1 MGRAPRVTG
10 RLPVA
15 RGGHVAPVTSEP
27 YELLADT
34 VPASVARIRRF
45 AVETSRTTAPAVDA
59 DTVALLVSEVAT
71 NALVHGAG
79 RVRVRVRPT
88 SQGLRVEV
96 HDEDTTLPSRR
107 QATPMDEGGRGIALV
122 DALSSG
128 WGAERTPDGKTVWFE
143 VAAAT
148 A

>member
-1 MGRAPRVTG
+1 M
-10 RLPVA
+10 
-15 RGGHVAPVTSEP
+15 TSEP

-45 AVETSRTTAPAVDA
+45 AVETTRTAAPGVDA

-88 SQGLRVEV
+88 AHGLRVEV
-96 HDEDTTLPSRR
+96 HDEDSTLPSRR

-122 DALSSG
+122 DALSTG

>member
-1 MGRAPRVTG
+1 
-10 RLPVA
+10 LPLPQ
-15 RGGHVAPVTSEP
+15 RGHQPFVTSEP

-79 RVRVRVRPT
+79 RVRVRVRAT
-88 SQGLRVEV
+88 RQGLRVEV
-96 HDEDTTLPSRR
+96 HDEDSTLPSRR

-128 WGAERTPDGKTVWFE
+128 WGAETTPDGKTVWFE

>member
-1 MGRAPRVTG
+1 V
-10 RLPVA
+10 RLPVV
-15 RGGHVAPVTSEP
+15 RGGHEPPVTSEP

-45 AVETSRTTAPAVDA
+45 AVETSRSTAPGVDA

-71 NALVHGAG
+71 NALVHGTG

-88 SQGLRVEV
+88 GQGLRVEV
-96 HDEDTTLPSRR
+96 HDEDPSLPSRR
-107 QATPMDEGGRGIALV
+107 RASPMDEGGRGIALV

-128 WGAERTPDGKTVWFE
+128 WGAETTPDGKTVWFE
-143 VAAAT
+143 VAAT
-148 A
+148 G

>member
-1 MGRAPRVTG
+1 MPAPQPTV
-10 RLPVA
+10 RLP
-15 RGGHVAPVTSEP
+15 RRSGGHQTGVTSEP

-45 AVETSRTTAPAVDA
+45 AVETSRTAAPAVDA

-88 SQGLRVEV
+88 PHGLRVEV
-96 HDEDTTLPSRR
+96 HDEDQTLPSRR
-107 QATPMDEGGRGIALV
+107 RATPMDEGGRGIALV

-128 WGAERTPDGKTVWFE
+128 WGAETTDDGKTVWFE
-143 VAAAT
+143 VAAT
-148 A
+148 G

>member
-1 MGRAPRVTG
+1 M

-15 RGGHVAPVTSEP
+15 RGGHQPLVTPEP

-45 AVETSRTTAPAVDA
+45 AVETSRSTAPGVDA

-71 NALVHGAG
+71 NALVHGTG
-79 RVRVRVRPT
+79 GVRVRVRPT
-88 SQGLRVEV
+88 GQGLRVEV
-96 HDEDTTLPSRR
+96 HDEDPSLPSRR
-107 QATPMDEGGRGIALV
+107 RASPMDEGGRGIALV

-128 WGAERTPDGKTVWFE
+128 WGAETTPDGKTVWFE
-143 VAAAT
+143 VAAT
-148 A
+148 G

>member
-1 MGRAPRVTG
+1 M
-10 RLPVA
+10 
-15 RGGHVAPVTSEP
+15 TSEP

-45 AVETSRTTAPAVDA
+45 AVETSRTTAPGVDA

-71 NALVHGAG
+71 NALVHGSG
-79 RVRVRVRPT
+79 QVRVRVRPT
-88 SQGLRVEV
+88 RSGLRVEV
-96 HDEDTTLPSRR
+96 HDGDATLPSRR
-107 QATPMDEGGRGIALV
+107 QATPRDEGGRGIALV

-143 VAAAT
+143 VAAGAG
-148 A
+148 

>member
-1 MGRAPRVTG
+1 M
-10 RLPVA
+10 LPVT
-15 RGGHVAPVTSEP
+15 PEP

-45 AVETSRTTAPAVDA
+45 AVETSRTAAPEVDA

-79 RVRVRVRPT
+79 KVRVRVRPT
-88 SQGLRVEV
+88 GHGLRVEV
-96 HDEDTTLPSRR
+96 HDEDSTLPSRR

-128 WGAERTPDGKTVWFE
+128 WGAETTPDGKTVWFE

>member
-1 MGRAPRVTG
+1 M
-10 RLPVA
+10 RLPSLQ
-15 RGGHVAPVTSEP
+15 GGHEQTVTSEP

-45 AVETSRTTAPAVDA
+45 AVETSRTAAPGVDA

-79 RVRVRVRPT
+79 RVRVRVRAT
-88 SQGLRVEV
+88 DRGLRVEV
-96 HDEDTTLPSRR
+96 HDEDTTLPARR

-122 DALSSG
+122 DALSTG
-128 WGAERTPDGKTVWFE
+128 WGAERTTDGKTVWFE

>member
-1 MGRAPRVTG
+1 M
-10 RLPVA
+10 
-15 RGGHVAPVTSEP
+15 TSEP
-27 YELLADT
+27 LEMVAET
-34 VPASVARIRRF
+34 VPSSVARIRRF
-45 AVETSRTTAPAVDA
+45 AVDTCRRTGSGADC

-88 SQGLRVEV
+88 TRGLRVEV

-122 DALSSG
+122 EALSSG
-128 WGAERTPDGKTVWFE
+128 WGAENTEDGKNVWFE
-143 VAAAT
+143 VAASGS
-148 A
+148 

>member
-1 MGRAPRVTG
+1 M
-10 RLPVA
+10 RLPQVR
-15 RGGHVAPVTSEP
+15 RGHEQTVTLEP

-45 AVETSRTTAPAVDA
+45 AVEMSRTTAPTVDA

-88 SQGLRVEV
+88 LQGLRVEV
-96 HDEDTTLPSRR
+96 HDEDSRLPSRR
-107 QATPMDEGGRGIALV
+107 QANPLDEGGRGIALV

-128 WGAERTPDGKTVWFE
+128 WGAETTPAGKTVWFE

-148 A
+148 G

>member
-1 MGRAPRVTG
+1 M

-15 RGGHVAPVTSEP
+15 PGGHEQLVTSEP

-45 AVETSRTTAPAVDA
+45 AVETSRSTAPGVDA

-71 NALVHGAG
+71 NALVHGTG

-88 SQGLRVEV
+88 GQGLRVEV
-96 HDEDTTLPSRR
+96 HDEDSTLPSRR

-128 WGAERTPDGKTVWFE
+128 WGAEKTPDGKTVWFE
-143 VAAAT
+143 VAAAM

>member
-1 MGRAPRVTG
+1 MTP
-10 RLPVA
+10 
-15 RGGHVAPVTSEP
+15 EP
-27 YELLADT
+27 YELLAET

-71 NALVHGAG
+71 NALVHGTG

-88 SQGLRVEV
+88 GGGLRVEV
-96 HDEDTTLPSRR
+96 HDEGPTLPSRR
-107 QATPMDEGGRGIALV
+107 EATPMDEGGRGIALV

-128 WGAERTPDGKTVWFE
+128 WGAEATPEGKTVWFE
-143 VAAAT
+143 VAAAS

>member
-1 MGRAPRVTG
+1 MTP
-10 RLPVA
+10 
-15 RGGHVAPVTSEP
+15 EP
-27 YELLADT
+27 FELLAET

-45 AVETSRTTAPAVDA
+45 AVETSRSTAPAVDA

-88 SQGLRVEV
+88 GGGLRVEV
-96 HDEDTTLPSRR
+96 HDEGPTLPSRR

-128 WGAERTPDGKTVWFE
+128 WGAEATPDGKTVWFE
-143 VAAAT
+143 VAAAS